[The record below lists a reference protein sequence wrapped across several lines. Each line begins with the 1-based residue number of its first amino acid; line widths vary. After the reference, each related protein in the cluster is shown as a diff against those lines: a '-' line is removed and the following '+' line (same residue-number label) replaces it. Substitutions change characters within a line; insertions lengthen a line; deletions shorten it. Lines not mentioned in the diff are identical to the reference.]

1 MLLGPMVL
9 RMFALQPVRNAMPEL
24 ANAEALAFL
33 MTDAIY
39 VLPEEQV
46 TPIQLPTVEVAVPEP
61 PKPKIELSR
70 NRNQVVILYT
80 NQQTVYLNKEE
91 ETLLSKILGA
101 VKLRLED
108 VELVNIYNHR
118 DTLIEILNQKMV
130 NQLISFGIE
139 LRDLDIQVP
148 LMPYQ
153 VTRVEGIDIL
163 LADSLFELQLNTDK
177 KKRLWQALQTLFLV
191 GERK

>member
-1 MLLGPMVL
+1 
-9 RMFALQPVRNAMPEL
+9 MPEL
-24 ANAEALAFL
+24 ANTEALAFL

-46 TPIQLPTVEVAVPEP
+46 VPVALPQVEVSVPEP
-61 PKPKIELSR
+61 PKPKMELPR
-70 NRNQVVILYT
+70 NRNQVVVLYT